1 MSVAVGTK
9 GEGNYAGMVWK
20 MGKSLTG
27 QDAGGWAQDTPD
39 QGVAPTQ
46 DIKPGGYDTGSASG
60 STAGSGAQFQSTF
73 GSKTGGPFGDYQNNL
88 GGSGLRPLDNSSS
101 ASMESY
107 TQMAPKAN
115 AAPGSGSSGAG
126 GSSKLGASYPGLS
139 AAMSGLNGGGSG
151 GGSSS
156 GGGMDL
162 SGLGGAFGSAVNPG
176 PMVGAPGL
184 GDTAIASAPPQ
195 TPDTGF
201 SGSGG
206 SGAQQL
212 SAPTSGRQGIGARIY
227 PSLQALLRTP
237 AY

>member
-27 QDAGGWAQDTPD
+27 QDAGGWAQDDTPN

-46 DIKPGGYDTGSASG
+46 PDIAGGFNNN
-60 STAGSGAQFQSTF
+60 AGGGAQFQSTF
-73 GSKTGGPFGDYQNNL
+73 GSKTGGPFGDYQNTL
-88 GGSGLRPLDNSSS
+88 GGNLKPLDNSAG

-107 TQMAPKAN
+107 TQLAPKAD

-126 GSSKLGASYPGLS
+126 GSGKTGASYPGLS
-139 AAMSGLNGGGSG
+139 AAMSGLNGSPSG
-151 GGSSS
+151 GGS
-156 GGGMDL
+156 GMDL
-162 SGLGGAFGSAVNPG
+162 SGLAGAFGSSTGAG

-184 GDTAIASAPPQ
+184 GDTPIDSAPPQ

-201 SGSGG
+201 SAAGG

-212 SAPTSGRQGIGARIY
+212 SAPTAGRQGIGARIY